1 MIKTDVLIIGA
12 GPTGLFCAHQLGL
25 IGLKCEIVDNLDKAG
40 GQCIELYPDK
50 PIYDIPAVPECT
62 GEELTNNLLKQIEP
76 FNVKFHLNERVEIV
90 KKENQN
96 WYVKTNNNTE
106 FTVSSIIIA
115 GGVGSF
121 EPRKFPLKD
130 IKKFE
135 NKSLFYS
142 IKDKNIFKD
151 KTISIFGGG
160 DSALDWAIEL
170 SQNSK
175 INLIHRR
182 DGFSGAQASVDK
194 VKELEKEGKINLFT
208 QYQINSI
215 KGGDS
220 IESVSIKH
228 DEGEIKEFKTD
239 YVLGFFGLIMQ
250 LGPILDWGLN
260 LNKKTIE
267 VDTEKFETNQPGIF
281 AIGDICNYPGKLK
294 LILSGFHEGALAA
307 RGCFKYARPDEKLR
321 FEFTTTSKAAQE
333 RLGVKND

>member
-333 RLGVKND
+333 RLGVKK